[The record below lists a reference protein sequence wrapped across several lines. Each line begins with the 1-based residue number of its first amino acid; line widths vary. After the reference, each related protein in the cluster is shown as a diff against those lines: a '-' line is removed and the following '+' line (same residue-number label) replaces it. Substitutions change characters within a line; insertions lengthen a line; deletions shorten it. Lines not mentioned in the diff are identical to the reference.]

1 MSHAVKT
8 DELQML
14 AERVDQA
21 VAEVRNLDQEAQR
34 KALALKSSIEEFHK
48 AGLTKIVQ
56 RLKAD
61 PRGKELLFELAED
74 PSVYALFAMHGLV
87 RADLAT
93 RVSRVVEMLR
103 PYLRSHGGDV
113 ELVEISAD
121 TARIRLTGACNGCSM
136 PAQTLRDN
144 FEEALKHNVP
154 EIRNIEVVPSDPSP
168 ALIPLESLTAHS
180 APGWIAGPRLDDL
193 ADGELFRLDQ
203 GQASILIVRL
213 GNRVQAF
220 RNECAHQGLPLDG
233 GTVDKEAGTI
243 ACPWHGFRYD
253 GISGECLT
261 ASQAQLE
268 PLPLRIENG
277 IVHVRPL

>member
-8 DELQML
+8 DEFQIL

-21 VAEVRNLDQEAQR
+21 VTEVRNLDQEAQR
-34 KALALKSSIEEFHK
+34 KALALKSLIEEFHK
-48 AGLTKIVQ
+48 VGLTKIVQ

-61 PRGKELLFELAED
+61 PRGKDLLFELAED

-93 RVSRVVEMLR
+93 RVSRAVEMLR
-103 PYLRSHGGDV
+103 PHVRSQGGDV
-113 ELVEISAD
+113 ELVEVSAG
-121 TARIRLTGACNGCSM
+121 TARVRLAGACNGCSM
-136 PAQTLRDN
+136 SAQTPRDN
-144 FEEALKHNVP
+144 FQEALKHNVP
-154 EIRNIEVVPSDPSP
+154 EIQNIEVVPSDPSP
-168 ALIPLESLTAHS
+168 VLIPLESLIAHS
-180 APGWIAGPRLDDL
+180 TPGWIAGPRLDDL

-203 GQASILIVRL
+203 GKLSILIVRL

-233 GTVDKEAGTI
+233 GIVDQEAGTVT
-243 ACPWHGFRYD
+243 CPWHGFRYD
-253 GISGECLT
+253 CMSGECLT
-261 ASQAQLE
+261 APQAQLE